1 MHADSACVL
10 AEMFQ
15 DIRNVTSLFNDVT
28 PTVSKYWEGPGTRA
42 PSPPRLSCAP
52 L

>member
-15 DIRNVTSLFNDVT
+15 DIRKVTTLFNDVT
-28 PTVSKYWEGPGTRA
+28 PTVSKYWEGPGKFA
-42 PSPPRLSCAP
+42 
-52 L
+52 